1 MKASWIAL
9 ALVGLGSA
17 LSACARTEVPA
28 PRGLS
33 IEVAPLDLPGIG
45 DACFDLRVTN
55 ATSGTGDLVWARGT
69 PGKNGGTP
77 DTNAICSD
85 LFGDGAGDVT
95 YIGPCDAS
103 GQLDADPQSERV
115 NSVTL
120 WFDGLYDE
128 DDTYLDPNGANGWN
142 DPCEAGCTLDFVCE
156 ENTDARVTFDL
167 TVMRRANQ
175 GFFDVAVAF
184 DDIFCSAKLDTC
196 YEDGSQMRLLFG
208 EDQQRDW
215 TAVFGF
221 ACTAGSD
228 TQTNLHYG
236 DLAVVCTSGAT
247 TTVFPLNPVGD
258 AGNNQV
264 TVSNKTLRYGVYRG
278 REDLACDDAQTPAI
292 ETCAKVYWNLAVS
305 LDDLASAGTCTL
317 AFAATAT
324 DNGRGFANGLP
335 SGAGVL
341 YPFIEVAATLS
352 PPVCQRHALGDEV
365 VRTAYRG
372 SLGSTPLVMCS
383 TFDGSSAGPVVGA
396 DCSDSCPNDPDKTLP
411 GLCGCGVADLDTDN
425 DQTVDCLDACPS
437 DASKTAFGTCGCGV
451 PDTDSD
457 GDLTPDCVDLCAAD
471 PLKVA
476 PGICGCDIADT
487 DSDSDLAAD
496 CNDEC
501 DTDPLKVAPGICG
514 CDIADTDSDSDGT
527 ADCNDE
533 CDTDPLK
540 VAPGTCGCNVQDTD
554 SDSDGTLDCDDLCP
568 ADTNK
573 TAPMVCG
580 CNVPEVDSDNDATLD
595 CNDLCPANPDKTNPG
610 VCGCA
615 LPDVDS
621 DTDGTLDC
629 NDPCP
634 TDSNKIAP
642 GICGCNIPDIDS
654 DTDGTLDCNDAC
666 PLDDQ
671 KVAPGVCGCGVPDSP
686 SARLGGTQANAASS
700 CVTIKS
706 AGDACGDGLYWI
718 DPNGGVTTDATQVYC
733 DMTQDGGGWMKV
745 ESATWPFWFTD
756 ANWQSHNAANPL
768 ADNFS
773 ILGQR
778 AAFIDSSG
786 CYEFRLQVG
795 DAGNWLSA
803 QSHELIWRQCHD
815 PFTQTTN
822 GTGYTYISGTQPT
835 TCGGFNGL
843 HHKFQGYSYTNDP
856 DLNDDINCWW
866 MQIVPKLQYR
876 EPENYPGYLEGFE
889 GPAIHK
895 WQSLWIRAAG
905 PGKGREAPGATCETL
920 RQQGLTADGTYWLD
934 PNGGGNGDAFTAYC
948 DMTPTAGWTRLE
960 GAQYPFFF
968 TSGNWDN
975 YQITS
980 PTAANFSMLTRRA
993 HFAVGGCTTWRIQLG
1008 DSGNWTGTPAHE
1020 TAWTQCHDPFTQ
1032 STNGSGYTLVSGTA
1046 PVSCSG
1052 FNGLHHAV
1060 KTFMYTSDADS
1071 GDNPSCWGMQMVP
1084 HTQYPSHPGYYDGYA
1099 GGGASHQW
1107 QTMWVK

>member
-1 MKASWIAL
+1 MKASWIGMVV
-9 ALVGLGSA
+9 VGLGSA
-17 LSACARTEVPA
+17 LAACGTEEAPT

-33 IEVAPLDLPGIG
+33 IQIAPLDLPGIG

-55 ATSGTGDLVWARGT
+55 ATAGTGDPVWTRGT
-69 PGKNGGTP
+69 PGNNGGTP
-77 DTNAICSD
+77 DPGAVCSD

-103 GQLDADPQSERV
+103 GQLDADPQGERT

-120 WFDGLYDE
+120 WFDGLYD
-128 DDTYLDPNGANGWN
+128 DNDAYIPPTGPSGWN
-142 DPCEAGCTLDFVCE
+142 DPCEAGCTLDFLCE

-184 DDIFCSAKLDTC
+184 DDVFCSAKLDTC

-221 ACTAGSD
+221 ACTAGTA

-247 TTVFPLNPVGD
+247 TTVFPINPVGD
-258 AGNNQV
+258 AGNGQV
-264 TVSNKTLRYGVYRG
+264 TVSDKTLRYGVYRG
-278 REDLACDDAQTPAI
+278 REELSCDDAQTPAI
-292 ETCAKVYWNLAVS
+292 ESCAKVYWNLAVS
-305 LDDLASAGTCTL
+305 LDDLAAAGTCAL

-352 PPVCQRHALGDEV
+352 PPTCQRHALGSEV
-365 VRTAYRG
+365 VRTTYRG
-372 SLGSTPLVMCS
+372 SLGSAAVVMCS
-383 TFDGSSAGPVVGA
+383 TFDGTFAGPVVGA

-411 GLCGCGVADLDTDN
+411 GLCGCGVAELDTDG
-425 DQTVDCLDACPS
+425 DLTADCLDACQL
-437 DASKTAFGTCGCGV
+437 DATKTQAETCGCGASEA
-451 PDTDSD
+451 DTD
-457 GDLTPDCVDLCAAD
+457 GDTVPDCVDLCATD
-471 PLKVA
+471 PQKSA
-476 PGICGCDIADT
+476 PGICGCDVPDT
-487 DSDSDLAAD
+487 DSDTDGAAD
-496 CNDEC
+496 CLDEC

-514 CDIADTDSDSDGT
+514 CDVADADSDTDGTLDCLDLCPNDPNKIDPGVCGCNLADTDSDT
-527 ADCNDE
+527 
-533 CDTDPLK
+533 
-540 VAPGTCGCNVQDTD
+540 
-554 SDSDGTLDCDDLCP
+554 DGTLDCL
-568 ADTNK
+568 
-573 TAPMVCG
+573 
-580 CNVPEVDSDNDATLD
+580 
-595 CNDLCPANPDKTNPG
+595 DLCPANPSKIAPG

-615 LPDVDS
+615 LPDIDS

-671 KVAPGVCGCGVPDSP
+671 KVAPGTCGCGVPDSA
-686 SARLGGTQANAASS
+686 SARLGGVQANAASS
-700 CVTIKS
+700 CVAIRD

-718 DPNGGVTTDATQVYC
+718 DPNGGATTDATQVYC

-756 ANWQSHNAANPL
+756 SNWHTHNAASPL

-773 ILGQR
+773 ILAQR
-778 AAFIDSSG
+778 ASFIDSSG

-795 DAGNWLSA
+795 DGGNWLSA

-815 PFTQTTN
+815 PFTQTTD
-822 GTGYTYISGTQPT
+822 GADYTYISGTQPT

-856 DLNDDINCWW
+856 DLNDNVNCWW
-866 MQIVPKLQYR
+866 MQIVPKVQYNN
-876 EPENYPGYLEGFE
+876 PVDHPGYLEGFL
-889 GPAIHK
+889 GPSTHK

-905 PGKGREAPGATCETL
+905 PGKGREAPGATCDAL
-920 RQQGLTADGTYWLD
+920 RQMGLTTDGTYWLD
-934 PNGGGNGDAFTAYC
+934 PNGGSNSDAFLAWC
-948 DMTPTAGWTRLE
+948 DMTPTVGWTRVE
-960 GAQYPFFF
+960 GAQYPFLF
-968 TSGNWDN
+968 TSANWDN
-975 YQITS
+975 HQIGS
-980 PTAANFSMLTRRA
+980 PTAANFSMLNRRA
-993 HFAVGGCTTWRIQLG
+993 LFASGGCTTWRMQFG

-1032 STNGSGYTLVSGTA
+1032 STNGSGFTLVSGT
-1046 PVSCSG
+1046 PPSTCGG

-1060 KTFMYTSDADS
+1060 RTFMYTSDADS
-1071 GDNPSCWGMQMVP
+1071 SDTPGCWGMQMVP
-1084 HTQYPSHPGYYDGYA
+1084 HTQYPSHPGYYDGYS